1 MKHGVLS
8 LVVVA
13 QSEDREA
20 VQALCN
26 DLFAEFRPET
36 SVEVAL
42 VEKLAIQLW
51 RERRLAETERRMI
64 DARRENIENDHTDE
78 YGTYGKGEN
87 HIASLKSL
95 SLNDQLLIGRYETM
109 ISNQISR
116 TLQCLFSL
124 QDKRA
129 KTIDAVIEIPGNMSD

>member
-64 DARRENIENDHTDE
+64 DAQHENIENDHTDE
-78 YGTYGKGEN
+78 YGACVK
-87 HIASLKSL
+87 
-95 SLNDQLLIGRYETM
+95 
-109 ISNQISR
+109 
-116 TLQCLFSL
+116 
-124 QDKRA
+124 
-129 KTIDAVIEIPGNMSD
+129 V